1 MGRNRHSASG
11 LSALTV
17 PREEVAEFRRRQAGR
32 ARLPFE
38 RLMPEDRPSRRIVE
52 RFRTEGWV
60 LGNLP
65 PVPLEL
71 PLAWDEV
78 CAEVRSW
85 AFHLHSW
92 DPLGPFLAVYE
103 LESDPADLRF
113 AVDVALD
120 WIRAFPAGDVP
131 SPWAWY
137 DMAVGLRAYRLAFM
151 IDAACRDPAY
161 ADEELE
167 LLLGSVSVHR
177 LLLADDAEFQG
188 HNNHGF
194 FQAAGQLALA
204 RRLPD
209 LPGIDQDERQ
219 ARDRMA
225 AMVANQ
231 FSSDAVHL
239 EHSPG
244 YHQAVLGAFE
254 RIVNAGLI
262 ADPSFEET
270 RRRLEDAMAWFVQP
284 DGSLALI
291 GDTDPGL
298 RLPAELPELASDEL
312 RFVATDGQQGRLP
325 GDRLRAFSEA
335 GYVVFRAPPA
345 DAPGAPYHDYSYL
358 VQTAAFHSRTHKH
371 ADDLSFIWWE
381 RGHELLSDAG
391 RYGYLGKTVQGDPL
405 WTEGYYY
412 SDPGR
417 VFVESTVAHNA
428 LEIDGRSYQ
437 RKGVRPYGSAL
448 QRWGERSGL
457 LFSEATVRHWR
468 TIVHTRFL
476 VIDPGN
482 WLVVV
487 DAVADTAKQPHRF
500 LQRFQFGPGLELI
513 EADGL
518 SLRVEGDLALHVRP
532 LLPSEPVPAVRG
544 QDEPL
549 MGWVSRDYAKLEP
562 TWTAGFSAGDVP
574 SHVFA
579 TLLWLGETA
588 PVAAK
593 DSRANV
599 SGRKLR
605 LVWRID
611 SELVRLEIDRTA
623 DEPVLKLVRSSIA

>member
-1 MGRNRHSASG
+1 MGRNEHLESG

-17 PREEVAEFRRRQAGR
+17 LPEAVGEFRRRQAER
-32 ARLPFE
+32 PHLPYE

-65 PVPLEL
+65 AVPLEL

-92 DPLGPFLAVYE
+92 DPLGPFLAVHE
-103 LESDPADLRF
+103 LGSGPAELRF

-120 WIRAFPAGDVP
+120 WIRAFPTREVD

-161 ADEELE
+161 RDDELK
-167 LLLGSVSVHR
+167 LLLGSVWVHR
-177 LLLADDAEFQG
+177 LLLADEAEFQG

-225 AMVANQ
+225 SMVANQ
-231 FSSDAVHL
+231 FSRDRVHL

-262 ADPSFEET
+262 ADPSFEQT
-270 RRRLEDAMAWFVQP
+270 RGELEDSMAWFVHP

-291 GDTDPGL
+291 GDTDPKL
-298 RLPAELPELASDEL
+298 RLPAELPDLASDHL
-312 RFVATDGQQGRLP
+312 RFVATDGEQGRLP
-325 GDRLRAFSEA
+325 PDQVRAFPEA

-345 DAPGAPYHDYSYL
+345 NAANAPFHEYSHL

-371 ADDLSFIWWE
+371 ADDLSFSWWD
-381 RGHELLSDAG
+381 RGRELLSDAG

-417 VFVESTVAHNA
+417 VFVESTAAHNA
-428 LEIDGRSYQ
+428 LEVDGRSYQ
-437 RKGVRPYGSAL
+437 RKGARPYGSAL
-448 QRWGERSGL
+448 TRWGERDGL
-457 LFSEATVRHWR
+457 LFSEAIVRHWR
-468 TIVHTRFL
+468 TILHTRL
-476 VIDPGN
+476 LLLDPGR
-482 WLVVV
+482 WLIVL
-487 DAVADTAKQPHRF
+487 DAVADTAKEPHDF
-500 LQRFQFGPGLELI
+500 AQRFQFAPGLEMT
-513 EADGL
+513 EADAVAFG
-518 SLRVEGDLALHVRP
+518 VDAACALYVCS
-532 LLPSEPVPAVRG
+532 LLPCESIAPVRG
-544 QDEPL
+544 QEHPRW
-549 MGWVSRDYAKLEP
+549 GWVSRQYAELEP
-562 TWTAGFSAGDVP
+562 TWACGFVATNSV

-579 TLLWLGETA
+579 TLFSLSDVA
-588 PVAAK
+588 PQV
-593 DSRANV
+593 DEDCRANI
-599 SGRKLR
+599 SGRKAR
-605 LVWRID
+605 LTWRIGKTRNQLD
-611 SELVRLEIDRTA
+611 IDRSG
-623 DEPVLKLVRSSIA
+623 DHVVLARRSDP